1 MKRNLISLICIFIT
15 SCSAIPLNPEAK
27 FVKLVTVIPNSDKCK
42 YLGEVASSDGRSLFS
57 ISSFRG
63 AASTTATLIETAKN
77 KLRNKTYLMG
87 GNLVYME
94 GIENP
99 NELIDSLMVA
109 VVKLDATG
117 KAYRCD
123 KDHGFNNTK

>member
-1 MKRNLISLICIFIT
+1 MKRNLILLIYFFIAG
-15 SCSAIPLNPEAK
+15 CSAMPLNPEAK
-27 FVKLVTVIPNSDKCK
+27 SVKLVSIIPNSDKCK
-42 YLGEVASSDGRSLFS
+42 YLGEVTSSDGRSLFS

-63 AASTTATLIETAKN
+63 AASTTTTLIETAKN

-87 GNLVYME
+87 GNLVYMK

-99 NELIDSLMVA
+99 NEVVDSLMVT

-123 KDHGFNNTK
+123 KDHGFNNPK